1 MAKAL
6 ATEKQVKLLIEY
18 HQQIIQSCKT
28 YNRNTELALE
38 EMTVLALEKLVNSNS
53 CDIEN

>member
-6 ATEKQVKLLIEY
+6 ATEKQVIMLIEY
-18 HQQIIQSCKT
+18 HRQI
-28 YNRNTELALE
+28 RNDCIIYGRSTELALE
-38 EMTVLALEKLVNSNS
+38 EMTILALEKLISSKS

>member
-1 MAKAL
+1 MTKAL

-18 HQQIIQSCKT
+18 HQQIADNCKI
-28 YNRNTELALE
+28 YGRGTELALE
-38 EMTVLALEKLVNSNS
+38 EMTVLALKKLITSGT

>member
-1 MAKAL
+1 MAQAL
-6 ATEKQVKLLIEY
+6 ATEKQVRLLINY
-18 HQQIIQSCKT
+18 HQDIVESCKI

-38 EMTVLALEKLVNSNS
+38 EMTVLALQRLITTGA

>member
-6 ATEKQVKLLIEY
+6 ATEKQVKLLIVY
-18 HQQIIQSCKT
+18 HQEIVESCKT
-28 YNRNTELALE
+28 YKRSTELALE
-38 EMTVLALEKLVNSNS
+38 EMTVLALEKLITSNA